1 MGFGGS
7 EVNGVIGALRQ
18 PVASCDTHRVNL
30 NTSQLTV
37 RACQTNHRTCTAGP
51 AAPVAPAAA
60 TAAMPREHM
69 RNHACHLKLPGA
81 AVPALRDVL
90 V

>member
-7 EVNGVIGALRQ
+7 EVTGVLVPHTAL
-18 PVASCDTHRVNL
+18 
-30 NTSQLTV
+30 LT
-37 RACQTNHRTCTAGP
+37 RTNHHRTCTAGP